1 MVIYQFSISLK
12 GEKEVVLLYT
22 IILVKYVD
30 AADAA
35 TRMHFENR
43 RHP

>member
-22 IILVKYVD
+22 LILVKYVD
-30 AADAA
+30 TVDAA
-35 TRMHFENR
+35 TRMHFENK
-43 RHP
+43 